1 MLGDL
6 ESELIALLKG
16 SELGARLRV
25 VDQLPDVPD
34 KDVLTRWGVD
44 APAAYVVAMDGSLTD
59 AVATAPF
66 VVVLVARNAR
76 GAGASRQG
84 DARTIGLYEM
94 LEEAIAEL
102 HGGQTDSASWSV
114 TGYQFLQNEAARDKG
129 LQVALV
135 ATQSNCDPP
144 QRGGLN
150 LADFTVFHGDIDI
163 EPNSSTGDHQRWAN
177 EDHSAPAPDLQSHI
191 NPQEAL

>member
-1 MLGDL
+1 MLGEL
-6 ESELIALLKG
+6 ENELIALIKE
-16 SELGARLRV
+16 SQLGKRLRV

-34 KDVLTRWGVD
+34 KDVLNRWGVD
-44 APAAYVVAMDGSLTD
+44 APAAYVVAMDGTLTD

-84 DARTIGLYEM
+84 DTKAIGLYEM
-94 LEEAIAEL
+94 LDEVIAEL
-102 HGGQTDSASWSV
+102 HGGRTNGASWSV

-144 QRGGLN
+144 QRGDLN
-150 LADFTVFHGDIDI
+150 LADFTVFHADLDI
-163 EPNSSTGDHQRWAN
+163 EPSNATAVHERWAN
-177 EDHSAPAPDLQSHI
+177 EDHQEPAPDLQSQI
-191 NPQEAL
+191 NPQDKS